1 MTYEDYCKMEYKNI
15 TFDKKHLRNCLR
27 TLKRYF
33 LIEITEI
40 YNNKKAKPNQRQK
53 NAGKHSNN
61 IILVIMKKQ

>member
-1 MTYEDYCKMEYKNI
+1 MKIIAKWNI
-15 TFDKKHLRNCLR
+15 KILL
-27 TLKRYF
+27 
-33 LIEITEI
+33 LIKITEI